1 MIESMT
7 GYGSATYN
15 DDKYRIK
22 VEIRTLNSKFL
33 DLSYKIPKEFS
44 EKELEIKNYLTAQLK
59 RGKINMLIEFE
70 LSNGDTPS
78 QVINENLFMEYYNQ
92 FKQLADK
99 VNISNDDIFRLAV
112 QSPDVIK
119 TKDEE
124 EDEPDWEV
132 FMKVIQ
138 EAVQKCKGF
147 RVQEG
152 EALSKKLTD
161 YITGISNGLDQVKK
175 QDPIRIQNIKDRIE
189 NNLNEFI
196 GADKVDANRFEQ
208 ELIYYIER
216 LDITE
221 EKDRLANHL
230 KYFLEILDGP
240 ESNGKKLGF
249 ISQEIGREINTIG
262 SKSNDAT
269 LQRSVVEM
277 KEELEKIKEQ
287 VLNII

>member
-230 KYFLEILDGP
+230 KYFMEILDGP

>member
-44 EKELEIKNYLTAQLK
+44 EKELEIKNYLTAHLK

-175 QDPIRIQNIKDRIE
+175 QDPIRIQNIKERIE

-230 KYFLEILDGP
+230 KYFMEILDGP

>member
-7 GYGSATYN
+7 GFGSAAYH
-15 DDKYRIK
+15 DDKYKIK

-44 EKELEIKNYLTAQLK
+44 DRELEIKSYLTTHLK
-59 RGKINMLIEFE
+59 RGKINVSIEFE
-70 LSNGDTPS
+70 VNGGDTPS
-78 QVINENLFMEYYNQ
+78 QEINEVLFLKYYEQ
-92 FKQLADK
+92 FKNLATK
-99 VNISNDDIFRLAV
+99 VDVSNDDIFRLAV

-119 TKDEE
+119 VKEE
-124 EDEPDWEV
+124 EEEEPNWEI
-132 FMKVIQ
+132 FMGVVK
-138 EAVQKCKGF
+138 EAVEKCKKF

-152 EALSKKLTD
+152 EALAHKLAD
-161 YITGISNGLDQVKK
+161 YITGIENGLAAVRE
-175 QDPIRIQNIKDRIE
+175 QDPVRIKNIKDRIE
-189 NNLNEFI
+189 NNLNEVI
-196 GADKVDANRFEQ
+196 GMDKIDPNRFEQ

-230 KYFLEILDGP
+230 KYFLEILNGP

-262 SKSNDAT
+262 SKSNDAI